1 MTHQILSEPD
11 EISVSVSPDD
21 DRMSPIPSS
30 LSFDRIKSEFEA
42 RAIKHFCFEANFNSG
57 ETSRKKISEQI
68 NFLDVVRSP
77 PFKFRTFLAIIFFST
92 RS

>member
-57 ETSRKKISEQI
+57 ETSRKKISEPI

-77 PFKFRTFLAIIFFST
+77 PVQIPNILGDNFFST